1 MATHNSYLTVLTF
14 ACTSYCLRQFLE
26 RVCASRNSRHNFW
39 LHILGILALDRANPR
54 KFSSDL
60 KLTSGNS
67 DARVRGAADGDLL
80 LERVLD
86 LVSVLPDW

>member
-1 MATHNSYLTVLTF
+1 MATHNSDHIVFTF
-14 ACTSYCLRQFLE
+14 ACASYCIRQFLE
-26 RVCASRNSRHNFW
+26 RVCASRNSRHNFR

-54 KFSSDL
+54 KFASDL

-80 LERVLD
+80 LEGVLD
-86 LVSVLPDW
+86 LVGVLPDW

>member
-1 MATHNSYLTVLTF
+1 M
-14 ACTSYCLRQFLE
+14 
-26 RVCASRNSRHNFW
+26 
-39 LHILGILALDRANPR
+39 GILALDRANPR
-54 KFSSDL
+54 KFSRDL
-60 KLTSGNS
+60 KLTTGNS

>member
-14 ACTSYCLRQFLE
+14 ACASYCLRQFLE

-54 KFSSDL
+54 KFSRDL